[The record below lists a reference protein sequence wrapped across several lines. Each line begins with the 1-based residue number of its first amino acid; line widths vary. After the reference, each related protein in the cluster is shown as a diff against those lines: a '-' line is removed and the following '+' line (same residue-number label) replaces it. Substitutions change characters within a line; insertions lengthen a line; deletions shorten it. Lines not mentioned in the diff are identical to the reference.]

1 MGDKITA
8 EEFDRIFDEGEEDV
22 VGYLKLDT
30 LHRPGLDEARR
41 VNISMPA
48 WLIDVLDREARHLAV
63 NRQAIINT
71 WLAEKAEEVIARR
84 VACGKATGK
93 RIA

>member
-1 MGDKITA
+1 MADRITT
-8 EEFDRIFDEGEEDV
+8 EEFDRIFDEGKEDV

-48 WLIDVLDREARHLAV
+48 WLIDVLDQEARHLAV

-71 WLAEKAEEVIARR
+71 WLAEKADEVAARR
-84 VACGKATGK
+84 VAYGKAID
-93 RIA
+93 RRSA